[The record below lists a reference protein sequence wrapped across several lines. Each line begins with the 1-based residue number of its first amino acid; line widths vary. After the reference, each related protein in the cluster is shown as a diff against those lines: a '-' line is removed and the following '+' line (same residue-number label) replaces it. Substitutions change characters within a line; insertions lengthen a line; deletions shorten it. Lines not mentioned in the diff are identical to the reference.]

1 MANTETKTAPSEP
14 ASSDA
19 SDALASAIAT
29 KVEQKTASKS
39 EPKSSPLLLVLNVL
53 MGCIG
58 LTMIVAFFLPW
69 YQEAAELG
77 VEVATHN
84 GFALALESDLVGTPS
99 ALLFLVPVLGAALTA
114 VSFLRLRFSPHIGI
128 AIAVALLGYGLYVLL
143 MMFVQHTAIGL
154 WLVTGGTFVALLLAV
169 AALVVARKEKS
180 GEPLLSRGKK

>member
-14 ASSDA
+14 ATSDA
-19 SDALASAIAT
+19 DEALASVI
-29 KVEQKTASKS
+29 VTAVDKS
-39 EPKSSPLLLVLNVL
+39 AVKAEPKSSPLLLVLNVL

-69 YQEAAELG
+69 YQEAAEMG

-84 GFALALESDLVGTPS
+84 GFDLAVATSLVGTPS

-154 WLVTGGTFVALLLAV
+154 WLVTGGTFVALLLGV